1 MLKLSTL
8 ALVSVL
14 ALAACQKPQQQLGP
28 DGQPLPVAYRITAK
42 EEAQIPARMAGQ
54 INALR
59 ANVAAPGVVENP
71 MLDAAAKAHARD
83 MAAQNRAWHFGS
95 DGSSPLDRVRRQGY
109 MGHLI
114 GENISETYEN
124 EITTLNAWMQNRD
137 TRDIIMDPRA
147 TEFGIGWYQEPS
159 GKIWW
164 VLLTGGAGGMA
175 APAGGYTT
183 AFAPGSAGLGG
194 VEAPTAGGTGPDA
207 PL

>member
-1 MLKLSTL
+1 MLKFSTL

-14 ALAACQKPQQQLGP
+14 ALTACQKPGPQLGP
-28 DGQPLPVAYRITAK
+28 DGQPLPVAYKITSR
-42 EEAQIPARMAGQ
+42 EEAQIPGRVLGQ

-59 ANVAAPGVVENP
+59 ANIGAPAMMQNP

-95 DGSSPLDRVRRQGY
+95 DGSSPLERVRRQGY
-109 MGHLI
+109 SGHLI

-147 TEFGIGWYQEPS
+147 TELGMGWYQEPS

-164 VLLTGGAGGMA
+164 VMVTGGAATMPLN
-175 APAGGYTT
+175 PAGGYGM
-183 AFAPGSAGLGG
+183 AFAAN
-194 VEAPTAGGTGPDA
+194 
-207 PL
+207 

>member
-14 ALAACQKPQQQLGP
+14 ALAACQQPQQPQLGP
-28 DGQPLPVAYRITAK
+28 DGQPLPVAYKITPR
-42 EEAQIPARMAGQ
+42 EEAQIPGRILGQ

-59 ANVAAPGVVENP
+59 ANVAAPPMVQNP
-71 MLDAAAKAHARD
+71 MLDTAAKAHARD

-95 DGSSPLDRVRRQGY
+95 DGSSPLDRIRRNGY

-124 EITTLNAWMQNRD
+124 EIATLNAWMQTRD
-137 TRDIIMDPRA
+137 TRDVIMDPRA
-147 TEFGIGWYQEPS
+147 TELGIGWYQEPS

-164 VLLTGGAGGMA
+164 VLITGGVATMPTTMAGGFA
-175 APAGGYTT
+175 APGAGI
-183 AFAPGSAGLGG
+183 
-194 VEAPTAGGTGPDA
+194 
-207 PL
+207 